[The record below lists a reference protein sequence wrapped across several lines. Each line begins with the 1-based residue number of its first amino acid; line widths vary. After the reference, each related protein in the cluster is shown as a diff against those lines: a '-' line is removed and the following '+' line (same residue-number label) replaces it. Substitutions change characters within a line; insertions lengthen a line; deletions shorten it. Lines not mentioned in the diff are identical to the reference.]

1 MDLQISG
8 RKAVV
13 TGGSLGI
20 GHAVAAELA
29 AHGVDVVVIAR
40 NGERLK
46 SAAAAIQAGA
56 PGGNE
61 KARVIPIAADLSR
74 GDEVERATRAARA
87 ALGRVDILV
96 NNAGSSPASGLVDTP
111 DSVWQSSFDLKLMGY
126 VRCARAFIPEMAAR
140 KWGRVVNVIGLGGHQ
155 IVPRYVAGGAIN
167 AALLNVTKS
176 LAKEYA
182 VDGVT
187 VNGVNPGPT
196 ETPRLQT
203 LWAQRAKAAGTTVEE
218 IAKRSIAT
226 VPMGRA
232 GTAEEVAAMVVF
244 LCSEQARYISGTLV
258 DVDGAAASGL

>member
-1 MDLQISG
+1 MDLGITG
-8 RKAVV
+8 RNAVV

-20 GHAVAAELA
+20 GRAVAAELA
-29 AHGVDVVVIAR
+29 AHGVNVVIVAR
-40 NGERLK
+40 NEERLR
-46 SAAAAIQAGA
+46 AAAAALSGPA
-56 PGGNE
+56 PGRNE
-61 KARVIPIAADLSR
+61 SGRVIPIAADLSR
-74 GDEVERATRAARA
+74 ADEIERMTHAARM
-87 ALGRVDILV
+87 ALGRIDILV

-111 DSVWQSSFDLKLMGY
+111 DSVWQSSIDLKLMGY

-176 LAKEYA
+176 LAKEFA
-182 VDGVT
+182 AAGVT

-196 ETPRLQT
+196 ETPRLHS

-244 LCSEQARYISGTLV
+244 LCSEQAGYISGSLV